1 MPLPWGRPVRLL
13 RDDFRAQYTL
23 NHTHAGAVFALPQTR
38 LDEIGSCL
46 QSHKDIAKGDV
57 TRAQQGGLLGR
68 TRSHASLAGS
78 EADRLDDAGHA
89 GHRRAVMRLPLC
101 AIMCWIAPCGSLT
114 GKNSTG
120 YCCRIV
126 AFQQRRHVVDECIVS
141 IISPKPIATPGSVS
155 IRCSAASKN
164 QLHAGCTEPS
174 KRRERRDS
182 PSNQRADVSIRRLT
196 CKRPKPAISHPT
208 VAPISQPIAA

>member
-1 MPLPWGRPVRLL
+1 MR
-13 RDDFRAQYTL
+13 FR
-23 NHTHAGAVFALPQTR
+23 
-38 LDEIGSCL
+38 
-46 QSHKDIAKGDV
+46 K
-57 TRAQQGGLLGR
+57 
-68 TRSHASLAGS
+68 HASMKSGVVCSRTKISRRVTSREPSRAGFS
-78 EADRLDDAGHA
+78 GAHVRTPLWPDRRLTVWDDAGHA